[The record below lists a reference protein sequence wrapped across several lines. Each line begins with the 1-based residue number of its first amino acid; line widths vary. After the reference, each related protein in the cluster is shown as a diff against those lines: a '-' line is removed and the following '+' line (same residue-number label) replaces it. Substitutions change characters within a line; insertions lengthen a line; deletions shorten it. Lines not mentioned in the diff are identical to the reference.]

1 MTKKVTVSV
10 ALTITLIA
18 VTVTFAITWLVA
30 TDYFNR
36 AVQSVTQKQ
45 ATYTKLLEV
54 DTYVRN
60 NYYGEINNTV
70 LNDLVAQ
77 GYLRGIEDPYATY
90 YSEKDYT
97 EMQEYEAGTR
107 VGIGVEV
114 SRNADGLF
122 YIERVYKDSPAE
134 KAGVQA
140 GSRILTVDGADVK
153 GLTSSK
159 AMVSLLRGA
168 QGTTLTLGCVDRQNQ
183 EAQYEV
189 QRINYTAPTLE
200 YMKCGDFGY
209 IRISSFEKNTASEL
223 DGAVLQALADGAKG
237 LVFDVRGN
245 TGGQYQQVYNAID
258 YLAPRGT
265 VAKSVAKNGTVK
277 VLATSDDE
285 NTVRLP
291 MAVITD
297 KNTAA
302 GAELF
307 AASVRDLC
315 GGSVVGETT
324 AGKGMIQSA
333 PQQLT
338 DGSAISITTA
348 QLLTGK
354 DESFDKT
361 GIVPDVEI
369 LVDGDNQAVNL
380 FTPNPGTDQ
389 QILRALEVVRTA
401 VGNNQLSI
409 VYQPPADPAADQ
421 PGAAPA
427 ASSLQASSAP
437 ESAAAAAA
445 DGATD
450 GSSAATSS
458 SAASTSASSS
468 RSSSSSSS
476 GSSSRETN

>member
-60 NYYGEINNTV
+60 NYFGEVNDTV

-97 EMQEYEAGTR
+97 ELQEYENGTR

-122 YIERVYKDSPAE
+122 YIERVYPDSPAE

-153 GLTSSK
+153 SLTSSK

-168 QGTTLTLGCVDRQNQ
+168 QGTTVTLGCISRENQ
-183 EAQYEV
+183 EASYEV
-189 QRINYTAPTLE
+189 QRINYTAPTVE
-200 YMKCGDFGY
+200 YLKCGDFGY
-209 IRISSFEKNTASEL
+209 IRISSFEKNTSTEL
-223 DGAVLQALADGAKG
+223 DGAVLQAMADGAQG
-237 LVFDVRGN
+237 LVFDLRGN

-285 NTVRLP
+285 NVVRLP
-291 MAVITD
+291 MVAITD

-307 AASVRDLC
+307 AISIRNLC
-315 GGSVVGETT
+315 GGSVVGTTT
-324 AGKGMIQSA
+324 AGKGMLQSA
-333 PQQLT
+333 TQQLT

-348 QLLTGK
+348 QLLTGQ

-369 LVDGDNQAVNL
+369 LVDEDNQTVNL
-380 FTPNPGTDQ
+380 YTPNPGADQ

-401 VGNNQLSI
+401 AGNNQLSI
-409 VYQPPADPAADQ
+409 QYQPPAQPAEGQ
-421 PGAAPA
+421 PGTAGT
-427 ASSLQASSAP
+427 SQQP
-437 ESAAAAAA
+437 ESAAA
-445 DGATD
+445 
-450 GSSAATSS
+450 SAAESGS
-458 SAASTSASSS
+458 AVQSAASGSGAEAGSASTAASSTSAV
-468 RSSSSSSS
+468 SSSSSQS
-476 GSSSRETN
+476 GRATAG